1 MSHQVLKKRMNKLLA
16 KKINLLLH
24 LAKIDG
30 CFDESERVLLTSFLK
45 DNGLEENYLEQ
56 HKQEVV
62 DLKGLVDIVE
72 KSELLFWILKVIYAD
87 GQLHPTEVAYSE
99 IIATRL
105 GFKKEIV
112 THFMKSKFPHV
123 HEFIGIAN

>member
-1 MSHQVLKKRMNKLLA
+1 MNKLLA

>member
-1 MSHQVLKKRMNKLLA
+1 MNKLLT

-30 CFDESERVLLTSFLK
+30 CFDETERVILTSFLN
-45 DNGLEENYLEQ
+45 DNGLEEAYLEQ

-62 DLKGLVDIVE
+62 DLKSLVEIGD

-87 GQLHPTEVAYSE
+87 RQLHPTEIAYSE

-105 GFKKEIV
+105 GFKKAIV
-112 THFMKSKFPHV
+112 THFMKGEFPHV
-123 HEFIGIAN
+123 HEFIGIANQFRMSLQ